1 MLFLTSRPRQSVVV
15 LGLLSR
21 FGDGD
26 VYWQSFLSY
35 AIAELVLQCL
45 AMYTMSREVPQAK
58 D

>member
-1 MLFLTSRPRQSVVV
+1 LTARPRLSVVV